1 MIDLHAHSTF
11 SDGSLSPEA
20 LAEAGRE
27 AGLSALALTD
37 HDTVDGLPSFMAAC
51 GRQPG
56 LTGVPGV
63 EISAEVEKG
72 TLHMLGYF
80 VDPLDTGLCEV
91 LRKSRDSREIRNME
105 ILDRLRRL
113 GMPLEAADVARFSG
127 EQVAGRPHI
136 AQAMLAKGYVQTFR
150 EAFDRFLGRGREAYA
165 NRFRL
170 LPEESIALIRDA
182 GGVPVLAHPFTLYLR
197 GPKLG
202 AFVATLKDAGLEGM
216 EIYYPEHDK
225 RRRRR
230 YAALARELDLVATG
244 GTDFHG
250 VITPGIRLGKGRGKL
265 NVPDQVLDELAA
277 RRRG

>member
-1 MIDLHAHSTF
+1 
-11 SDGSLSPEA
+11 
-20 LAEAGRE
+20 
-27 AGLSALALTD
+27 
-37 HDTVDGLPSFMAAC
+37 
-51 GRQPG
+51 
-56 LTGVPGV
+56 
-63 EISAEVEKG
+63 
-72 TLHMLGYF
+72 MLGYF

-170 LPEESIALIRDA
+170 LPEESIALIREA

-216 EIYYPEHDK
+216 EIFYPEHDK

-230 YAALARELDLVATG
+230 YAVLARELDLVATG

-250 VITPGIRLGKGRGKL
+250 VITPGIKLGKGRGKL